1 MTGSLSYSYTG
12 FLPARSRKKRK
23 GNGTAGTT
31 SPGAKL
37 QNLRGELVQDE
48 WFVQCRQ
55 MIDDSLS
62 DLKVPS
68 FAAVICLGLG
78 SPSSSQNACVQL
90 AFLLEICDYLL
101 IERQKI
107 SLYDPVFTEEDLTL
121 LQGLQLTLILQ
132 NGLYPVEVPTM
143 VFMPHCDM
151 ELYENFLKANWKTD
165 MKLLIIAN
173 QLSEY
178 VVKWA
183 VCFPAFRNLI
193 EASSNPLNRLLTMA
207 PFLVQVGMS
216 HARLL
221 IPVVSNASQVPLL
234 QQYAFPVSKTWPTA
248 FNSMAVQFIPSELR
262 AASMDNQSETRLQ

>member
-1 MTGSLSYSYTG
+1 MTGSYSYTD

-68 FAAVICLGLG
+68 FTAVICLGLG

-121 LQGLQLTLILQ
+121 LQGLQLAVLPTNE
-132 NGLYPVEVPTM
+132 NGLYPVEEPTM

-178 VVKWA
+178 VV
-183 VCFPAFRNLI
+183 N
-193 EASSNPLNRLLTMA
+193 NPLNRLLTMA
-207 PFLVQVGMS
+207 PFLVQV
-216 HARLL
+216 
-221 IPVVSNASQVPLL
+221 VPLL
-234 QQYAFPVSKTWPTA
+234 QHYAFP
-248 FNSMAVQFIPSELR
+248 
-262 AASMDNQSETRLQ
+262 